1 MALLRE
7 LLLSDVDGADLML
20 PDACLERLE
29 RPLRCDVDE
38 PALLC
43 EPGRACGA
51 ALVDALG
58 ARGLRGYRGA
68 ETGEGALG
76 GTPLW

>member
-1 MALLRE
+1 MLRE
-7 LLLSDVDGADLML
+7 LLLRGVDGADLTL
-20 PDACLERLE
+20 PDTCLEKLE
-29 RPLRCDVDE
+29 RPLRCEVDE
-38 PALLC
+38 LALVC

-58 ARGLRGYRGA
+58 VRGLRGYRGA